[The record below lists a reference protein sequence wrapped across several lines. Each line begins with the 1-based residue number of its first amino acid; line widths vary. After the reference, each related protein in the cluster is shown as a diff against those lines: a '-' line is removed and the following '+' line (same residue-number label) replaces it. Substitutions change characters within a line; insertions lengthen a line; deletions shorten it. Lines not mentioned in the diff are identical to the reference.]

1 MPNTSQLNYR
11 DKARTLEQDDV
22 PVIDCS
28 ALFSDSDSLRK
39 NTISAIGE
47 ACRNIGF
54 FYATNIGIS
63 PKTSAQ
69 VLSVMDEFFSLPDN
83 HPTKQSAH
91 TRNSSGDLGWTPL
104 FGEPSYQEGTVA
116 HVESFDC
123 GPSLSAFSDESNLPS
138 WVHPSVWPKTTG
150 FHDTVRTY
158 WDSGARF
165 AQEFNKAIA
174 EYLEIDKEFL
184 NYHCSSKAPST
195 LRLLQYPGTDSPEND
210 IDVGIAAHT
219 DFESFTLLYQ
229 DQPGLELRGVD
240 GHWYTA
246 PQDPN
251 SFVVILGDMME
262 RWTNGWLQATGHR
275 VPRTP
280 WARRSIVMFFAA
292 DADCIVSPM
301 PKFVSKS
308 NPARFAPVTQHAYIK
323 QEWDRASALRDD
335 LTH

>member
-1 MPNTSQLNYR
+1 MKQNIQQQLANQEFDTKINEHDGKLNTSNSHY
-11 DKARTLEQDDV
+11 
-22 PVIDCS
+22 S
-28 ALFSDSDSLRK
+28 LF
-39 NTISAIGE
+39 
-47 ACRNIGF
+47 
-54 FYATNIGIS
+54 
-63 PKTSAQ
+63 
-69 VLSVMDEFFSLPDN
+69 
-83 HPTKQSAH
+83 
-91 TRNSSGDLGWTPL
+91 
-104 FGEPSYQEGTVA
+104 
-116 HVESFDC
+116 
-123 GPSLSAFSDESNLPS
+123 
-138 WVHPSVWPKTTG
+138 
-150 FHDTVRTY
+150 
-158 WDSGARF
+158 
-165 AQEFNKAIA
+165 A
-174 EYLEIDKEFL
+174 ET
-184 NYHCSSKAPST
+184 APA
-195 LRLLQYPGTDSPEND
+195 ND

-251 SFVVILGDMME
+251 SFVVILGEMME

-301 PKFVSKS
+301 PEFVSKS

-335 LTH
+335 LTN